1 MFFVNGSNILA
12 AYAANFFLG
21 SKILV
26 DTKVQCMKELDIFVY
41 NERNNFIG
49 RKIFVNTKEK
59 LTKELNILVGN
70 V

>member
-26 DTKVQCMKELDIFVY
+26 DTKEQCIKESDIFVY
-41 NERNNFIG
+41 KETNNFI
-49 RKIFVNTKEK
+49 RRMIFVNTKEK
-59 LTKELNILVGN
+59 LVGN
-70 V
+70 A